1 MQYFVLQGSDLML
14 ENDYKWF
21 LRNYD
26 ELYNKY
32 GHSFLAIKDEQVIG
46 VYESFANAVRTTA
59 KTNDFGTFI
68 VQECNGDESAYTNYI
83 ASMNFM

>member
-1 MQYFVLQGSDLML
+1 ML

-32 GHSFLAIKDEQVIG
+32 GHTFLAIKDERVIG
-46 VYESFANAVRTTA
+46 SYDSFAHAVRDTA
-59 KTNDFGTFI
+59 RENDLGTFI
-68 VQECNGDESAYTNYI
+68 VQECNGSKSAYTNYI